1 MEPSLTGA
9 MEGANHMTGTVM
21 TGTVGKVKNPETIVV
36 IGAGIGGMCAA
47 ARLAKAGHK
56 VSIYE
61 ASDRT
66 GGKCRTEWIGD
77 YAFDTGPSLLTIPAV
92 YRDFFQRTGEQ
103 MGRVLELQEVNPSFN
118 YRFADGVQIDFTN
131 LSRRATL
138 EAIAHSLDESAAAEW
153 DRLLV
158 RAEAMW
164 GVAREPFIESE
175 LTTPLALLKRRN
187 IFRDLRI
194 IAPRATLR
202 DFKVNSPHLAKIMDR
217 YATYSGSDPRKA
229 PAVLSTIAFIEE
241 AFGAWHIKG
250 GIGTLSERITERCEK
265 LGVEIHLNT
274 PVASINLDGSQATGI
289 TLSGGTVV
297 DADRVISNSDAS
309 LTYNKLIKSSHRKVR
324 KVRRTLNK
332 LEPSLAGFCLL
343 LGLKPSTNEP
353 LAHHTILF
361 PEDYDA
367 EFDSIFAKHEP
378 VARPAIYLCSPH
390 DLTMVKNKG
399 HEAIFVL
406 VNAPRH
412 HMNSAEGFD
421 WSDKEF
427 VSRYAETII
436 DQIEERGISIRDRL
450 ELLEIRT
457 PLDLQGSV
465 MAPGGSIYG
474 TSSNGPRAA
483 FLRAR
488 NRSPIKNLYLVGGS
502 SHPGGGLPLVGLSAE
517 IVANA
522 VLNVP
527 SSQSS
532 GH

>member
-1 MEPSLTGA
+1 MEPSLTSA
-9 MEGANHMTGTVM
+9 MEGAKGMTGM
-21 TGTVGKVKNPETIVV
+21 VGKVKNPESIIV
-36 IGAGIGGMCAA
+36 IGAGIGGMCVA

-66 GGKCRTEWIGD
+66 GGKCRTEWIGN

-103 MGRVLELQEVNPSFN
+103 MGRVLDIQAVDPSFN
-118 YRFADGVQIDFTN
+118 YRFADGTEINFTN
-131 LSRRATL
+131 LSRKATL
-138 EAIAHSLDESAAAEW
+138 QSIATAIGNNAATEW
-153 DRLLV
+153 NRLLL

-175 LTTPLALLKRRN
+175 LTTPLALLKRRH
-187 IFRDLRI
+187 IFKDLRV

-202 DFKVNSPHLAKIMDR
+202 DFKIQSPYLSKIMDR

-265 LGVEIHLNT
+265 LGVDIHLNS
-274 PVASINLDGSQATGI
+274 PIASINLRGATATGV
-289 TLSGGTVV
+289 TLANGTVMS
-297 DADRVISNSDAS
+297 ADRVVSNSDAS
-309 LTYNKLIKSSHRKVR
+309 LTYNTLIKSSHRKVR
-324 KVRRTLNK
+324 KVRRSLNK

-343 LGLKPSTNEP
+343 LGLKPTHDTP

-367 EFDSIFAKHEP
+367 EFDSIFAKREP

-390 DLTMVKNKG
+390 DETMVKSHG

-412 HMNSAEGFD
+412 DLDASKGFD

-427 VSRYAETII
+427 VNNYAQSII
-436 DQIEERGISIRDRL
+436 NQIEERGIKIRERL
-450 ELLEIRT
+450 DTLQIRT
-457 PLDLQGSV
+457 PLDLEHSV
-465 MAPGGSIYG
+465 LAPGGSIYG
-474 TSSNGPRAA
+474 SSSNGPRAA

-502 SHPGGGLPLVGLSAE
+502 AHPGGGLPLVGLSAE

-522 VLNVP
+522 ILNVP
-527 SSQSS
+527 SSQST